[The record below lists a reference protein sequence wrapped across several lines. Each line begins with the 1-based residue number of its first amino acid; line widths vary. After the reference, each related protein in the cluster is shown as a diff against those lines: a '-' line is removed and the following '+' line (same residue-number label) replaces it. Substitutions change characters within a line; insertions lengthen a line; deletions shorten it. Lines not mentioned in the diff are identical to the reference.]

1 MREAVKDN
9 DLSNKPVV
17 REQTLLTQM
26 NKNYCIN
33 LKMRLTIFNVPEQND
48 FQTCDRHI
56 SCGTQKNLVVV
67 DFLEEKMSCFVV
79 GTTIQGLH
87 YTLMQ

>member
-33 LKMRLTIFNVPEQND
+33 LKMRLTIFNVPKQND
-48 FQTCDRHI
+48 FQTRDRHI
-56 SCGTQKNLVVV
+56 SCGAQKNLVVV
-67 DFLEEKMSCFVV
+67 DF
-79 GTTIQGLH
+79 
-87 YTLMQ
+87 

>member
-1 MREAVKDN
+1 MGGAVKDN
-9 DLSNKPVV
+9 SLSNKYVV

-26 NKNYCIN
+26 NRNYCIN
-33 LKMRLTIFNVPEQND
+33 LKMRLTISNVPEQND
-48 FQTCDRHI
+48 FQTRDRHI
-56 SCGTQKNLVVV
+56 SCSAQKNLVVV

-79 GTTIQGLH
+79 ETTIQGLH

>member
-26 NKNYCIN
+26 NTNDCIN
-33 LKMRLTIFNVPEQND
+33 LKIRLTIFNVPEQND
-48 FQTCDRHI
+48 FQTCD
-56 SCGTQKNLVVV
+56 
-67 DFLEEKMSCFVV
+67 
-79 GTTIQGLH
+79 
-87 YTLMQ
+87 